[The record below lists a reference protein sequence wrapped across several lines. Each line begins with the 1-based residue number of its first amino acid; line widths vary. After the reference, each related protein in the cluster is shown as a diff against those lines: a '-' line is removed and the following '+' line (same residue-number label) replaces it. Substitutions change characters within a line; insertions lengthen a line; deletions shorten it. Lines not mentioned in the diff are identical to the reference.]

1 MKRTAKHRTE
11 KTTSLALW
19 ALAAS
24 MLVSTPACKT
34 HTTLPRAQYE
44 TDPLSAA
51 LRASRDEDWDSAA
64 QYWNEVFL
72 QAEGK
77 NMRACLE
84 TARALKHLGDPE
96 SASNMLQLGLR
107 EDPDNPDLL
116 EMKGDSLV
124 DLGFR
129 RSAEACYERCLAN
142 DPDRIRVLVNLGC
155 LRLSLDREEA
165 ALIPLQKAVD
175 LGCDDPDVLSELA
188 RAYRGTGQPVRAWK
202 IFRQRMEDAHSDCP
216 QLASE
221 IGSLV
226 VEPRVVSSDPSARER
241 ALSWLER
248 SLEQDPQA
256 TCAHFQSGVLKEELG
271 DVEGAI
277 ECYRRAVETDPAFL
291 PGLTNLALLYA
302 ARGEEEHCREM
313 VTRAITLEDDRERRR
328 ALRRILDRFES

>member
-1 MKRTAKHRTE
+1 MDAPSEKACRRTVKHVGTKRFENAR
-11 KTTSLALW
+11 SLALW

-24 MLVSTPACKT
+24 MFVGTPACKT

-51 LRASRDEDWDSAA
+51 LRASREEDWGSAA

-72 QAEGK
+72 QADGK

-124 DLGFR
+124 ELGFR

-142 DPDRIRVLVNLGC
+142 DPDRIRVLCSLGC

-175 LGCDDPDVLSELA
+175 LGCDDPEILAELA

-202 IFRQRMEDAHSDCP
+202 I
-216 QLASE
+216 L
-221 IGSLV
+221 
-226 VEPRVVSSDPSARER
+226 
-241 ALSWLER
+241 ALS
-248 SLEQDPQA
+248 S
-256 TCAHFQSGVLKEELG
+256 SY
-271 DVEGAI
+271 I
-277 ECYRRAVETDPAFL
+277 
-291 PGLTNLALLYA
+291 
-302 ARGEEEHCREM
+302 
-313 VTRAITLEDDRERRR
+313 
-328 ALRRILDRFES
+328 